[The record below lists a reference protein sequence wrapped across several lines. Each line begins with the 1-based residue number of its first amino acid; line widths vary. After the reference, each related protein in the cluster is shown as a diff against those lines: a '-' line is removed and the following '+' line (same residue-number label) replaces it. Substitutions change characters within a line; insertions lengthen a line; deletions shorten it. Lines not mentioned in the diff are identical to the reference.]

1 MLRSPST
8 SSNATIVFS
17 GSLTSSIRLEVLQD
31 GSVAFIG
38 SNGVLLGV
46 ADSLSGSLFAVNDI
60 SGFPILEVFS
70 DDRVVMGAY
79 NQNTLIVTGSNIG
92 VRKTTPTLGFAL
104 DISGSVAITGS
115 LNVSSGITGSLL
127 GTSSYAITA
136 SYAFSALTASYA
148 LNAAGGGGGGSGV
161 ISSSFQLTNGQGF
174 AFDTASNVTFGQVTA
189 SAVLISGSGILMPS
203 GSLFM
208 GDTNNAKFVVGSNTA
223 ETIFGQADLFQ
234 VLGTGATVGFVGR
247 YSNNANGPRWGLA
260 KSRSTTVGGR
270 GAVQDGDSLGRFVW
284 FADNG
289 TILNESVTI
298 EAKNIGGDVTTNLIT
313 FSPGNDGPVLELYYS
328 STLKGAKI
336 SASLDVQTSVK
347 ANSITASFIDINKP
361 LGGDTSFVLDVSG
374 SSAFTGSVFITGSL
388 VVSGTF
394 ENMSGSVNFIPK
406 FASSSILRP
415 SNIVDNGTSVGFFK
429 TAPTAK
435 VDINGQTII
444 TGSLDIVIDGAAGW
458 NRFIVTSSRM
468 WGDSSAYVTIGS
480 GSSGI
485 MINNPHIVW
494 NSGNAA
500 AGLRLGRSSGT
511 STGAWYEVAVG
522 ASDDFF
528 IAKNGGRNN
537 AQLYI
542 NTAGNMSLGKATA
555 SVRLDVNGNV
565 LVSGST
571 RSPHFSVEPY
581 LGSNPIIS
589 FTGSAGSSSI
599 RLETLSDGSI
609 AFIGSSGTL
618 FGVTDSLTGSLMS
631 VSDITGL
638 PIFEVFSNDTIVAG
652 KYGAP
657 AMIISGSNMIAT
669 GSLLGT
675 ASYALNALTASY
687 ALNAAG
693 GGGGSALISS
703 SFQLTNGQGFA
714 FTTQSNVTFG
724 QVTASFI
731 DINKPFGGD
740 PAFVLDVSG
749 SSAFT
754 GSVFVS
760 GSLTMTG
767 SINTNT
773 LTSSFIMLRS
783 PNTSSNASI
792 VFSGSLTSSI
802 RMEVLQDGGV
812 SFIGSSGTLFGISDS
827 LSGSLMSVNDIS
839 GMPIFEVF
847 SDERVVM
854 GAYNQNVLVV
864 TGSDI
869 GIGKANPNLAFILDV
884 SGSVAITGSLNVS
897 AGITG
902 SLLGTASYALNALT
916 ASYALNAAG
925 GSGVISSSFQ
935 LTNGQGFAF
944 NTGSNVT
951 FGQITSSAILFSNNT
966 ASIRL
971 TVSSS
976 GRVAFVGNTAGEIL
990 GMTDDASV
998 PAYDFDVTGT
1008 ARVTNG
1014 ITGDLTGTSSFAVTA
1029 SYAIKS
1035 KSINGLGASIDGG
1048 GDTITSGIHT
1058 FIEVPLDCTIN
1069 SWRILADQVGSI
1081 SIDIWK
1087 CTYATYPPTSSD
1099 SMPGTSSIPAIS
1111 NAIKAESTNL
1121 TGWNSVSL
1129 TQGDILSFYVTEQS
1143 TNITKATLQLFV
1155 TQ

>member
-1 MLRSPST
+1 MVKFSGSAALTSSIAIDTGTDIRISGSLIVSGSTTTTSLTSSFIMLRSPST

-79 NQNTLIVTGSNIG
+79 NQNTLVVTGSNIG
-92 VRKTTPTLGFAL
+92 IRKTTPTLGFAL

-127 GTSSYAITA
+127 GTASYALNALTASYALNAAGGGGGVISSSFQLTNGQGFAFTTASNVTFNQVTSSYMMLRSPNTSSNASIVFSGSLTSSIRLEALQDGGVSFIGSSGTLFGISDSLSGSLMSVNDISGMPIFEVFSDERVVMGAYNQNVLVVTGSDIGIGKANPNLAFILDVSGSVAITGSLNVSAGITGSLLGTSSFAITA

-148 LNAAGGGGGGSGV
+148 LNSAGGGGGSGV

-174 AFDTASNVTFGQVTA
+174 AFTTASNVTFGQVTA
-189 SAVLISGSGILMPS
+189 SAMLISGSGILMPS

-270 GAVQDGDSLGRFVW
+270 AVVQSGDSLGRFVW

-289 TILNESVTI
+289 TSLAEAAAI
-298 EAKNIGGDVTTNLIT
+298 EVKNIGGDTTTNVMNFL
-313 FSPGNDGPVLELYYS
+313 PGSDGPVLELFYS
-328 STLKGAKI
+328 TTLIGAKVTG
-336 SASLDVQTSVK
+336 SLDVQTSVR

-394 ENMSGSVNFIPK
+394 ANMSGSVNFIPK

-415 SNIVDNGTSVGFFK
+415 SNIVDNGVSVGFFK

-444 TGSLDIVIDGAAGW
+444 TGSLDIVIDAVAGW

-468 WGDSSAYVTIGS
+468 WGDTNAYVTIGS
-480 GSSGI
+480 GSGGI
-485 MINNPHIVW
+485 MLNNPHAVW

-500 AGLRLGRSSGT
+500 AGIRMGRSSGT

-599 RLETLSDGSI
+599 RLETLSDGSV

-657 AMIISGSNMIAT
+657 AMIISGSSLIAT
-669 GSLLGT
+669 GSIFGT
-675 ASYALNALTASY
+675 AYFIVVTSSATNITLSLAESGDYFRTTAATAVGIQVPPQSSV
-687 ALNAAG
+687 AWPSNTEIMFEQAG
-693 GGGGSALISS
+693 A
-703 SFQLTNGQGFA
+703 GQIT
-714 FTTQSNVTFG
+714 FTT
-724 QVTASFI
+724 
-731 DINKPFGGD
+731 
-740 PAFVLDVSG
+740 
-749 SSAFT
+749 
-754 GSVFVS
+754 
-760 GSLTMTG
+760 
-767 SINTNT
+767 
-773 LTSSFIMLRS
+773 
-783 PNTSSNASI
+783 
-792 VFSGSLTSSI
+792 
-802 RMEVLQDGGV
+802 
-812 SFIGSSGTLFGISDS
+812 
-827 LSGSLMSVNDIS
+827 
-839 GMPIFEVF
+839 
-847 SDERVVM
+847 
-854 GAYNQNVLVV
+854 
-864 TGSDI
+864 
-869 GIGKANPNLAFILDV
+869 
-884 SGSVAITGSLNVS
+884 
-897 AGITG
+897 
-902 SLLGTASYALNALT
+902 
-916 ASYALNAAG
+916 
-925 GSGVISSSFQ
+925 GSGV
-935 LTNGQGFAF
+935 
-944 NTGSNVT
+944 
-951 FGQITSSAILFSNNT
+951 
-966 ASIRL
+966 
-971 TVSSS
+971 
-976 GRVAFVGNTAGEIL
+976 
-990 GMTDDASV
+990 
-998 PAYDFDVTGT
+998 
-1008 ARVTNG
+1008 
-1014 ITGDLTGTSSFAVTA
+1014 
-1029 SYAIKS
+1029 
-1035 KSINGLGASIDGG
+1035 
-1048 GDTITSGIHT
+1048 
-1058 FIEVPLDCTIN
+1058 TIN
-1069 SWRILADQVGSI
+1069 SSETLKTQKQYSVVGLKRVAQ
-1081 SIDIWK
+1081 DTW
-1087 CTYATYPPTSSD
+1087 T
-1099 SMPGTSSIPAIS
+1099 
-1111 NAIKAESTNL
+1111 L
-1121 TGWNSVSL
+1121 TGERELV
-1129 TQGDILSFYVTEQS
+1129 
-1143 TNITKATLQLFV
+1143 
-1155 TQ
+1155 